1 MAGDVWRRG
10 SSAVACRVA
19 LQRVCNPLF
28 RLLRGCSHTE
38 IRRRFTALAVADP
51 RRKIMRAALA
61 ALIAIAAAQDPDWDP
76 INANRKWPV
85 DSIYE
90 IEVEDLESGLPVE
103 LIYFRGQV
111 MLITNVASY
120 CGHTERK
127 YSELNDLHLRYNAR
141 GLSILGFPCNQFNS
155 QEPGTSDQ
163 IMSFTKKKGVR
174 FELFQKVEVNG
185 PKAHPLFKYLRGEH
199 IPSNGCEDD
208 DQLPEL
214 RRRRARQRRLHGPR
228 ANCRQAVRAA
238 AGASPGLNFESL
250 WPKGELVK
258 GIRRAPC

>member
-1 MAGDVWRRG
+1 MRG
-10 SSAVACRVA
+10 S
-19 LQRVCNPLF
+19 
-28 RLLRGCSHTE
+28 
-38 IRRRFTALAVADP
+38 D
-51 RRKIMRAALA
+51 
-61 ALIAIAAAQDPDWDP
+61 
-76 INANRKWPV
+76 
-85 DSIYE
+85 
-90 IEVEDLESGLPVE
+90 
-103 LIYFRGQV
+103 FRGQV

-127 YSELNDLHLRYNAR
+127 YTELNDLHLRYNAR

-208 DQLPEL
+208 DGSCPSW
-214 RRRRARQRRLHGPR
+214 
-228 ANCRQAVRAA
+228 
-238 AGASPGLNFESL
+238 AGAGECERNADFMGRACKLSCKLCEPPPGRGPPVGWNFESFL
-250 WPKGELVK
+250 VSRKGELVK
-258 GIRRAPC
+258 RYPTGTVLTSKEVKADIEAELSVSRGATRSEL

>member
-1 MAGDVWRRG
+1 
-10 SSAVACRVA
+10 
-19 LQRVCNPLF
+19 
-28 RLLRGCSHTE
+28 
-38 IRRRFTALAVADP
+38 
-51 RRKIMRAALA
+51 MRPFVLA
-61 ALIAIAAAQDPDWDP
+61 AICALAAAQDPDWDP

-127 YSELNDLHLRYNAR
+127 YTELNDLHLRYNAR

-208 DQLPEL
+208 DGSCPSW
-214 RRRRARQRRLHGPR
+214 
-228 ANCRQAVRAA
+228 
-238 AGASPGLNFESL
+238 AGAGECERNADFMGRACKLSCKLCEPPPGRGPPVGWNFESFL
-250 WPKGELVK
+250 VSRKGELVK
-258 GIRRAPC
+258 RYPTGTVLTSKEVKADIEAQLSLAQRTEL

>member
-1 MAGDVWRRG
+1 
-10 SSAVACRVA
+10 
-19 LQRVCNPLF
+19 
-28 RLLRGCSHTE
+28 
-38 IRRRFTALAVADP
+38 
-51 RRKIMRAALA
+51 
-61 ALIAIAAAQDPDWDP
+61 
-76 INANRKWPV
+76 
-85 DSIYE
+85 
-90 IEVEDLESGLPVE
+90 
-103 LIYFRGQV
+103 

-127 YSELNDLHLRYNAR
+127 YTELNDLHLRYNAR

-208 DQLPEL
+208 DGSCPSW
-214 RRRRARQRRLHGPR
+214 
-228 ANCRQAVRAA
+228 
-238 AGASPGLNFESL
+238 AGAGECERNADFMGRACKLSCKLCEPPPGRGPPVGWNFESFL
-250 WPKGELVK
+250 VSRKGELVK
-258 GIRRAPC
+258 RYPTGTVLTSKEVKADIEAQLSLRTEL